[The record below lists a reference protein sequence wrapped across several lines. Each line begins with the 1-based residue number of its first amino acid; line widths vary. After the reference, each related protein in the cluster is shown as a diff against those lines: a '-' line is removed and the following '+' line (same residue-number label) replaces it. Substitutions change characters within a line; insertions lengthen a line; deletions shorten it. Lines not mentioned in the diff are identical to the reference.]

1 MPRMSPVF
9 AAALLAAS
17 SLAQSQTVWRCG
29 NSYGQQP
36 CAGGAPVAASDA
48 RTPAEAARSA
58 NVARQDW
65 ALADRLEKERLAQEK
80 RAGKAL
86 VIGGVQ
92 APAAPASA
100 ARKEGKKKDPFSAVD
115 PATVKH
121 KKKKKANG

>member
-1 MPRMSPVF
+1 MPTRTSLL

-17 SLAQSQTVWRCG
+17 SLTQSQTVWRCG

-36 CAGGAPVAASDA
+36 CAGGAPVAASDT
-48 RTPAEAARSA
+48 RTPADAARSA

-65 ALADRLEKERLAQEK
+65 ALADRLEKDRLAQEK

-92 APAAPASA
+92 AAASPASA
-100 ARKEGKKKDPFSAVD
+100 ARKEAKKKDPFSAVD

-121 KKKKKANG
+121 KKKKKASG